1 MASNH
6 CRSQSECTRTDIV
19 FVGWLRDKLTECAP
33 PRQRSGILIGGA
45 AASLEFNHRA
55 MSLKSIREERNDH
68 FEIHRDRSLAQM
80 RRGHDVHN
88 QHQREK
94 AADCDN

>member
-1 MASNH
+1 MLKK
-6 CRSQSECTRTDIV
+6 SQALNGYLDAHYSEYRLDSDV
-19 FVGWLRDKLTECAP
+19 
-33 PRQRSGILIGGA
+33 PRRGDDSTGDAGGMP

-80 RRGHDVHN
+80 RSGHDVYD
-88 QHQREK
+88 QHKREK

>member
-1 MASNH
+1 M
-6 CRSQSECTRTDIV
+6 
-19 FVGWLRDKLTECAP
+19 FVGRLRDKLTQCAP
-33 PRQRSGILIGGA
+33 PRQRSGIFIGGTA

-80 RRGHDVHN
+80 RSGHDVHD